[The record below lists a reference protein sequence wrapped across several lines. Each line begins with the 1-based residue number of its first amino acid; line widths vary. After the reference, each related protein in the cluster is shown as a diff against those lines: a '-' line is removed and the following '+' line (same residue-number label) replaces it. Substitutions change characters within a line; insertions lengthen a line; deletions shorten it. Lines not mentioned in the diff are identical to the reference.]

1 MIISTAFFVAQ
12 KDPLLELYRKPDPTL
27 VDGQSL
33 TTMFGKF
40 PPELLGKQIEDVDY
54 YYRNKKVNFIARTD
68 KLEYINTV
76 LYIEPSQLDSSC
88 LSTSLSFSKKVIE
101 LAESLI
107 LRC

>member
-1 MIISTAFFVAQ
+1 MDSFVAQ

-54 YYRNKKVNFIARTD
+54 YYRNKKVSYFARA
-68 KLEYINTV
+68 
-76 LYIEPSQLDSSC
+76 
-88 LSTSLSFSKKVIE
+88 
-101 LAESLI
+101 AELI
-107 LRC
+107 LI

>member
-1 MIISTAFFVAQ
+1 MIISVAVFVAQ

-54 YYRNKKVNFIARTD
+54 YYRNKKVSCFARAD
-68 KLEYINTV
+68 ELEYPHAV
-76 LYIEPSQLDSSC
+76 
-88 LSTSLSFSKKVIE
+88 
-101 LAESLI
+101 
-107 LRC
+107 